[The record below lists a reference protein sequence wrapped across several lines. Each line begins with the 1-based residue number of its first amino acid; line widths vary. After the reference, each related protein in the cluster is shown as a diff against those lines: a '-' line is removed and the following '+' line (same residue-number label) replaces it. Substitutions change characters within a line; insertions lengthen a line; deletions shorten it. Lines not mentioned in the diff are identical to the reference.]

1 MMQKH
6 LVMTVRAHARCDFA
20 LILRTARPESENQH
34 HEVIE
39 PEAPRGAVH
48 PRQVIAR
55 PLAVGFAGE
64 RVSVVRSPEPAG
76 GEVLLRGDTEAAPQ
90 DQRESLISGLAG
102 RKTRKSGQAE
112 DPQILFEAL
121 GVSAY
126 VLALLGRAE
135 ADDQLR
141 RALGFFR
148 SVDATRF
155 IGEAEALLASPI

>member
-90 DQRESLISGLAG
+90 DQRESLISG
-102 RKTRKSGQAE
+102 RQAE

>member
-39 PEAPRGAVH
+39 PEAPPGAVH
-48 PRQVIAR
+48 PRQVIVR

-76 GEVLLRGDTEAAPQ
+76 GEVLLRVRSRADGVRLPTYE
-90 DQRESLISGLAG
+90 E
-102 RKTRKSGQAE
+102 RKVVTV
-112 DPQILFEAL
+112 LFADL
-121 GVSAY
+121 VGFTS
-126 VLALLGRAE
+126 RAE
-135 ADDQLR
+135 QMDPEDIR
-141 RALGFFR
+141 
-148 SVDATRF
+148 
-155 IGEAEALLASPI
+155 ALLAVNTGRRW